1 MTLLQQFCDFVR
13 KQRRAMP
20 DKPTFS
26 YALVRFVIRV
36 TTLLTGGM
44 VVRGAEHIPESG
56 PVILAPNHRAHVDPP
71 LLSLIS
77 PRPLCFMAKDE
88 LFRVPVFGKFIRAMG
103 AFPVKRGTADRA
115 ALKRAIEL
123 LKAGRVVVIFPEG
136 TRSEDGTLR
145 TAEKGFALI
154 AKQTGAP
161 IVPVAIEGTERL
173 LPKGSARLGRARV
186 QITVGPA
193 LRAQEILA
201 AQAGQEQDA
210 LTTIGEA
217 TMTAIAALLPTAAPP
232 EKKSEKVA
240 STP

>member
-1 MTLLQQFCDFVR
+1 
-13 KQRRAMP
+13 MP
-20 DKPTFS
+20 DKPTFA
-26 YALVRFVIRV
+26 YALVRFVIRLA
-36 TTLLTGGM
+36 TRLTGGV
-44 VVRGAEHIPESG
+44 VVRGAEHIPDSG

-71 LLSLIS
+71 LVSLIS

-136 TRSEDGTLR
+136 TRSEDGSLQ

-193 LRAQEILA
+193 LTAQGILIE
-201 AQAGQEQDA
+201 QKQTGQEQDA
-210 LTTIGEA
+210 LATIGAA
-217 TMTAIAALLPTAAPP
+217 TMTAIAALLPAAAPP
-232 EKKSEKVA
+232 KKKSEKVA
-240 STP
+240 PTT